1 MVRMLRSSRCAR
13 GRSRVMCVWVVFARA
28 RRPGGGGGGG
38 RRRRR
43 HPSSSSSSRVTLK
56 RSIGAARGG
65 LVVRGCARAR
75 GCDGRGRMRME

>member
-28 RRPGGGGGGG
+28 RRPGGGGGG
-38 RRRRR
+38 RRRR

>member
-38 RRRRR
+38 GRR
-43 HPSSSSSSRVTLK
+43 HPSSSSSSSRVTLK

>member
-38 RRRRR
+38 GRR

>member
-38 RRRRR
+38 RRR